1 MCLAV
6 PGQIK
11 EIEERGELERIAK
24 VSFSGI
30 LKDVNLAFVPDA
42 KIGDWCLVHT
52 GMAISII
59 SEEEAKKSLK
69 YFEEIEELESEISQ

>member
-11 EIEERGELERIAK
+11 EIEERGEFERTAK

-30 LKDVNLAFVPDA
+30 LKEVNLAFVPNA

-59 SEEEAKKSLK
+59 SEEEAKKTLK
-69 YFEEIEELESEISQ
+69 YFEEIEELENEISQ